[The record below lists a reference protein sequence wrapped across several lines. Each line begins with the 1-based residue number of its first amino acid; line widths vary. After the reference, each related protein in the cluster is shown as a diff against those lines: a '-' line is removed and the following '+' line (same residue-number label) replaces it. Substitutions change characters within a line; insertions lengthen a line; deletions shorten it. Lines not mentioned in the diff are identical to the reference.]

1 MTAAQWVRALCLAP
15 HPEGG
20 WYRETHR
27 DTLVIPRR
35 GLPRRFR
42 GPRAASTAILFLLA
56 RGQCSRLHRIQ
67 SDEVWHFYRGSALEI
82 SIIEPDG
89 RLRAFALGARPA
101 RGERLQAV
109 VPAGTWFGARLRG
122 RGAWAL
128 VGCTVAPGFDF
139 ADLELAD
146 RAALLRAFPRHRRTI
161 EALIPVARC

>member
-1 MTAAQWVRALCLAP
+1 VTAAQWVRALRLAP
-15 HPEGG
+15 HREGG

-27 DTLVIPRR
+27 DTLLIPRR

-56 RGQCSRLHRIQ
+56 RGQCSRLHRIR
-67 SDEVWHFYRGSALEI
+67 SAEVWHFYRRSALDI
-82 SIIEPDG
+82 SIIAPDG
-89 RLRAFALGARPA
+89 RRRVIALGSRPA
-101 RGERLQAV
+101 RRERVHAV
-109 VPAGTWFGARLRG
+109 VPAGAWFGARLRG

-146 RAALLRAFPRHRRTI
+146 RATLLREFPRHRRTI
-161 EALIPVARC
+161 EALTPLP